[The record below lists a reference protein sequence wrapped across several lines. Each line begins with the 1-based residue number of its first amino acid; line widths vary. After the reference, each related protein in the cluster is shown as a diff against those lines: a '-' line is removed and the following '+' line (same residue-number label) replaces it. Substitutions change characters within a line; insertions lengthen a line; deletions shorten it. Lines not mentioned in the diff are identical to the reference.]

1 MSCVPP
7 VPCLFPRCAQACQ
20 KHNAKNY
27 CEISFKTYAPPLRN
41 SAYHGKS
48 KHRST
53 LQGGSPWAIS
63 KTRKTTSSA
72 RQRKPTAKQR
82 VTTRLPTKARL
93 IRSLLMRR
101 KRLPTQVR
109 SEEHTSDLQS
119 RG

>member
-72 RQRKPTAKQR
+72 KQRKLTAK
-82 VTTRLPTKARL
+82 
-93 IRSLLMRR
+93 S
-101 KRLPTQVR
+101 R
-109 SEEHTSDLQS
+109 SEERRVEKECIARRAL
-119 RG
+119 GG